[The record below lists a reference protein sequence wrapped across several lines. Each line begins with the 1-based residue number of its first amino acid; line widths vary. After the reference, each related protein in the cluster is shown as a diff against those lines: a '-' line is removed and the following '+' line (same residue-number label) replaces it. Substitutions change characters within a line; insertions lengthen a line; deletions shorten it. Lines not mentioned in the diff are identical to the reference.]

1 MHFDE
6 IARGQL
12 LIIDSRET
20 DARILWEILSQAGYT
35 NIRTAA
41 GLRAAIDMVQNGF
54 QPDLVIL
61 DLEAL
66 NAESLGPL
74 RDLQRRISQDSY
86 VPLLAVVTGADFGL
100 KERAL
105 LLLARDYITRP
116 FDRTEVL
123 FRVKNLLE
131 TRLLYLQVQHQNQ
144 VLEERVRQR
153 TRELEAA
160 RLEILERLALAA
172 EYRDDATGKHTR
184 RVARISALVGR
195 ELGLPSGSVRLLE
208 RAAPLHDIGKIAVPD
223 RILLKPGPLTPEEFE
238 VVKAHTVIGAR
249 ILSGSRFDILR
260 LAEQI
265 ALSHHERWDG
275 NGYPQGLS
283 RDQIPVP
290 GRIVAV
296 ADVFDALT
304 HARPYKPPWPWDE
317 AVAEIENQR
326 GRQFDPRVVDAF
338 LNLATR
344 GELRSA
350 LADIEDGEPQ
360 LPAQPFGLTG

>member
-1 MHFDE
+1 MHFNE
-6 IARGQL
+6 IVRSRIL
-12 LIIDSRET
+12 VIDSQQGDAAALRELLT
-20 DARILWEILSQAGYT
+20 RAGYT
-35 NIRTAA
+35 NIRTVPSI
-41 GLRAAIDMVQNGF
+41 GLAIDAVRNGF
-54 QPDLVIL
+54 HPDLVIL
-61 DLEAL
+61 DLQTLDSGGLE
-66 NAESLGPL
+66 PL
-74 RDLQRRISQDSY
+74 RDLQQTLSQNEY
-86 VPLLAVVTGADFGL
+86 VPLLAIVAGADLGL
-100 KERAL
+100 KERTL
-105 LLLARDYITRP
+105 LLLAKDYITKP

-131 TRLLYLQVQHQNQ
+131 TRLLYLQVQQHNQ
-144 VLEERVRQR
+144 LLEERVRQR
-153 TRELEAA
+153 TRDLEAA

-172 EYRDDATGKHTR
+172 EFRDDATGKHTR

-195 ELGLPSGSVRLLE
+195 ELGLSSGSVKLLE

-223 RILLKPGPLTPEEFE
+223 QILLKPGPLTPEEFE

-283 RDQIPVP
+283 RDRIPMP
-290 GRIVAV
+290 GRVVAV

-304 HARPYKPPWPWDE
+304 HARPYKPAWSWDE
-317 AVAEIENQR
+317 AVAEIESQR

-338 LNLATR
+338 LNLAAR
-344 GELRSA
+344 GELRTA
-350 LADIEDGEPQ
+350 LADIEDADPQ
-360 LPAQPFGLTG
+360 LPAQSFGLTG